1 MALLEV
7 RGACVDYGGV
17 RALDRLDL
25 DVGQGT
31 IVGLIGPNG
40 AGKTTCIDALSG
52 FTPLSAGTVR
62 FDGRDVTGVAPH
74 ERARRGLARTFQGLE
89 LFGDLTVREQLLAVV
104 HRPKWWSVLADAV
117 RPTRAQALHDVDW
130 ALDLLGLGDA
140 ADRMPS
146 ELSHG
151 RQKLVGVAR
160 AIATRPRLLLLDEPA
175 AGLDTVESV
184 ELGARL
190 RQLNGEGIT
199 MVLIEHD
206 VGLVVDLCTT
216 IAVLEFGRL
225 IAFGNAAS
233 IQSDPHVI
241 EAYLGSRSAAP

>member
-1 MALLEV
+1 MPLLEV

-25 DVGQGT
+25 DVEEGS

-52 FTPLSAGTVR
+52 FTQLSAGTVR
-62 FDGRDVTGVAPH
+62 FDGHDVTAVAPH

-117 RPTRAQALHDVDW
+117 RPTRVQALHDVDW
-130 ALDLLGLGDA
+130 ALELLGLGDA
-140 ADRMPS
+140 ADMMPS
-146 ELSHG
+146 DLSHG

-160 AIATRPRLLLLDEPA
+160 AIAARPRLLLLDEPA
-175 AGLDTVESV
+175 AGLDTAESHQ
-184 ELGARL
+184 LGVRL
-190 RQLNGEGIT
+190 RDLNAEGIT

-206 VGLVVDLCTT
+206 VGLVVDLCPT

-225 IAFGNAAS
+225 IAFGDSAS
-233 IQSDPHVI
+233 IQSDTHVV
-241 EAYLGSRSAAP
+241 EAYLGTRGANP